1 MVTQYLAIL
10 GRGAGAGSDPM
21 AETLPHGP
29 SPAPAFPRSAEP
41 GRLICGWPPP
51 STLSPTA
58 KEFARVSV
66 TSDSF
71 RKMLCAVET
80 DSKDGP
86 LCYWL
91 RVPRLLPFRSLLA
104 RVCGSMSRS
113 PWDDGKTTLFSS
125 VVGKLHL
132 AMLDSMTRFFFFGGK
147 MSNYLNMVRLA
158 VLSLRL
164 SCYLF
169 T

>member
-10 GRGAGAGSDPM
+10 GGGAGAGSDPM
-21 AETLPHGP
+21 AETLPHGS

-58 KEFARVSV
+58 KEFTRVSV

-86 LCYWL
+86 LCYCATGSL
-91 RVPRLLPFRSLLA
+91 VCSLSEASLP
-104 RVCGSMSRS
+104 G
-113 PWDDGKTTLFSS
+113 S
-125 VVGKLHL
+125 VVQCLGLHGMMGKPLC
-132 AMLDSMTRFFFFGGK
+132 FP
-147 MSNYLNMVRLA
+147 VRL
-158 VLSLRL
+158 VSFI
-164 SCYLF
+164 SPCS
-169 T
+169 TP